1 MGNSQSYDVTN
12 VHRRDSGHLGETA
25 GTVKPLGYDTLPGLG
40 AGEVG
45 IGIPADADDDDGE
58 VRVHEKQENKS
69 PKSSSG
75 HRESSATKQLQKE
88 GENTTEVHKQPAV
101 CAEENEALSDV
112 AHGMTEIALEV
123 GVKYNHNDVT
133 IFAKFGPLM
142 SAWVST
148 MLLSFPGAGTFC
160 FLSRCLN

>member
-12 VHRRDSGHLGETA
+12 VHRRDSGHLGETT
-25 GTVKPLGYDTLPGLG
+25 GTVKPLGYGTCPGLG

-45 IGIPADADDDDGE
+45 IGIPDDADNDDDDDVHV
-58 VRVHEKQENKS
+58 VRCFWLTEGVAQRNIFIPKDSEISHEKQENKS

-75 HRESSATKQLQKE
+75 HRESSATKQPQKE
-88 GENTTEVHKQPAV
+88 GENTTEFHKQPTV

-123 GVKYNHNDVT
+123 GGVGNRERN
-133 IFAKFGPLM
+133 L
-142 SAWVST
+142 
-148 MLLSFPGAGTFC
+148 
-160 FLSRCLN
+160 